1 MKSRPNVLKHPKV
14 KNPVETLANTR
25 HEFGEHGGVNMSIE
39 ASTTFTAMHPDIL
52 SDMFHG
58 EKGPDQGGC
67 YLYGRHFNP
76 TVYSLSRQLAALEGT
91 EAAYCTASG
100 MAAISATLIQL
111 CNAGDH
117 IVSSNT
123 VYGGTYALMHDM
135 LPVKNNITTSMVDIT
150 DLEAVEAA
158 ITNKTRVLYAE
169 SISNPT
175 LRLAD
180 IPALSE
186 IAHRHDLKLVI
197 DNTFSPLIL
206 SPRQLG
212 ADIVVHSMTKFI
224 GGASDHIA
232 GAICADK
239 AFILELMDLHTGALM
254 LLGPTMDPQV
264 AFDISLRIPHLSLRM
279 AEHGK
284 RAQLFAERLKTL
296 GLRVSYPG
304 LPEHPDHE
312 RFSELHCADYGYGGI
327 LALDMGTEEASNQ
340 LMDMLQN
347 DYHFGYMAVSLGYFD
362 TLMSCSGSTT
372 SSEMT
377 DEDKTQAG
385 ISPGLLRM
393 SLGYTGTTEQRWNQ
407 LLKAL
412 ERLGV
417 VNDVVGAGLAGDVG
431 ATHSR
436 DPSSKAG

>member
-1 MKSRPNVLKHPKV
+1 MISERNVIKHPQI

-52 SDMFHG
+52 AGMFHG
-58 EKGPDQGGC
+58 ETGPDQGGC

-111 CNAGDH
+111 CNTGDH
-117 IVSSNT
+117 IVSANT
-123 VYGGTYALMHDM
+123 VYGGTYALLHDM
-135 LPVKNNITTSMVDIT
+135 LPVKSGITATLVDIT
-150 DLEAVEAA
+150 DLEEVEAA
-158 ITNKTRVLYAE
+158 ITEKTRVLYAE
-169 SISNPT
+169 SIANPT
-175 LRLAD
+175 LRVAD

-186 IAHRHDLKLVI
+186 IAHRHGLKLVI

-206 SPRQLG
+206 SPKQLG

-239 AFILELMDLHTGALM
+239 EFILELMDLHTGALM

-264 AFDISLRIPHLSLRM
+264 AYDISLRIPHLALRM
-279 AEHGK
+279 KEHGQ
-284 RAQLFAERLKTL
+284 RAQLFAERLKDL
-296 GLRVSYPG
+296 GLDVTYPG
-304 LPEHPDHE
+304 LPEHPDHALLGD
-312 RFSELHCADYGYGGI
+312 LHCSDYGYGGI
-327 LALDMGTEEASNQ
+327 LALDMGTEERANQ

-377 DEDKTQAG
+377 EEDKQEAG

-393 SLGYTGTTEQRWNQ
+393 SVGYTGTIEQRWRQ
-407 LLKAL
+407 LQTTL

-417 VNDVVGAGLAGDVG
+417 SGSDRLRETA
-431 ATHSR
+431 
-436 DPSSKAG
+436 

>member
-1 MKSRPNVLKHPKV
+1 MKTRHNVLKHPKV

-52 SDMFHG
+52 TDMFHG
-58 EKGPDQGGC
+58 EKGPDKGGC

-111 CNAGDH
+111 CNTGDH
-117 IVSSNT
+117 IVSANT
-123 VYGGTYALMHDM
+123 VYGGTYALLHDM

-150 DLEAVEAA
+150 DLEQVEAA
-158 ITNKTRVLYAE
+158 ITEKTRVLYAE

-175 LRLAD
+175 LRVAD
-180 IPALSE
+180 IPALSD
-186 IAHRHDLKLVI
+186 IAHRHGLKLVI

-206 SPRQLG
+206 SPKQLG

-239 AFILELMDLHTGALM
+239 DFILELMDLHTGALM

-279 AEHGK
+279 VEHGK
-284 RAQLFAERLKTL
+284 RGQLFAERLKAL
-296 GLRVSYPG
+296 GLPVSYPG

-312 RFSELHCADYGYGGI
+312 LLGDLHCPDYGYGGI
-327 LALDMGTEEASNQ
+327 LALDMGTEEAANQ

-377 DEDKTQAG
+377 EEDKLTAG

-412 ERLGV
+412 ERL
-417 VNDVVGAGLAGDVG
+417 DIVGANSFAKPDIADKSVN
-431 ATHSR
+431 
-436 DPSSKAG
+436 P

>member
-1 MKSRPNVLKHPKV
+1 MKSKPNVLKHPKV

-52 SDMFHG
+52 ADMFHG
-58 EKGPDQGGC
+58 DKGPDKGGC

-111 CNAGDH
+111 CNSGDH
-117 IVSSNT
+117 IVSANT

-135 LPVKNNITTSMVDIT
+135 LPVKNGITSTLVDIT
-150 DLEAVEAA
+150 NLEEVEAA
-158 ITNKTRVLYAE
+158 ITEKTRVLYAE
-169 SISNPT
+169 SIANPT
-175 LRLAD
+175 LRVSD

-186 IAHRHDLKLVI
+186 IAHRHNLKLVI
-197 DNTFSPLIL
+197 DNTFSPLII
-206 SPRQLG
+206 SPKQLG

-239 AFILELMDLHTGALM
+239 EFILELMDLHTGTLM
-254 LLGPTMDPQV
+254 LLGPTMDPKV
-264 AFDISLRIPHLSLRM
+264 AYDISLRIPHLSLRM
-279 AEHGK
+279 AEHGR
-284 RAQLFAERLKTL
+284 RAQLFAERLQAL
-296 GLRVSYPG
+296 GLKVTYPG
-304 LPEHPDHE
+304 LPGHPDHE
-312 RFSELHCADYGYGGI
+312 LFSDLHCPDYGFGGI
-327 LALDMGTEEASNQ
+327 LALDMGTEEAANQ

-347 DYHFGYMAVSLGYFD
+347 DYHFGYLAVSLGYFD

-377 DEDKTQAG
+377 EEDKSAAG
-385 ISPGLLRM
+385 ISPGLVRL
-393 SLGYTGTTEQRWNQ
+393 SLGYTGTTEQRWRQMLN
-407 LLKAL
+407 AL
-412 ERLGV
+412 TRLGFV
-417 VNDVVGAGLAGDVG
+417 KEKSTVNSPAEVTPAG
-431 ATHSR
+431 
-436 DPSSKAG
+436 